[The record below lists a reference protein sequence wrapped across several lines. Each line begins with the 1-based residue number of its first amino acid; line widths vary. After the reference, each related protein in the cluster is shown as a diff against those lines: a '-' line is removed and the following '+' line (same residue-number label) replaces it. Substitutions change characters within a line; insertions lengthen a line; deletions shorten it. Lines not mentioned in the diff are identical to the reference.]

1 MNDIGNPTNARSA
14 DVFQVNAFGVKYG
27 FEKSRWGHRTRKL
40 RRNRPL
46 AWGQRPERETFM
58 EKTNKFA
65 AYLTEEQKYKINRC
79 QDLDGS
85 RSGTEVIRRAVDFY
99 HDYLTTKHSGAFIPQ
114 TIKSYLD
121 GRLGQLEDRVSG
133 LLYKQAVELDM
144 VSGILADSFRFTE
157 DDLRRRRAASV
168 RNVKQ
173 TNGRISFEKRVRE
186 SWEEDDDQWQD

>member
-1 MNDIGNPTNARSA
+1 MNDTGNPTNARSA

-65 AYLTEEQKYKINRC
+65 AYLTEEQKYKITRC

-99 HDYLTTKHSGAFIPQ
+99 HDYLTTKHSGAWIPTQ
-114 TIKSYLD
+114 VMCGRTSSLCTGMTQLD
-121 GRLGQLEDRVSG
+121 WVTTMQRHGEIFCVRTVTRLRQR
-133 LLYKQAVELDM
+133 
-144 VSGILADSFRFTE
+144 
-157 DDLRRRRAASV
+157 
-168 RNVKQ
+168 
-173 TNGRISFEKRVRE
+173 
-186 SWEEDDDQWQD
+186 

>member
-1 MNDIGNPTNARSA
+1 
-14 DVFQVNAFGVKYG
+14 
-27 FEKSRWGHRTRKL
+27 
-40 RRNRPL
+40 
-46 AWGQRPERETFM
+46 M
-58 EKTNKFA
+58 EKTTKFA
-65 AYLTEEQKYKINRC
+65 AYFTDKQREEMERC
-79 QDLDGS
+79 RKLEGS
-85 RSGTEVIRRAVDFY
+85 RSTTEYVRNAVEFY
-99 HDYLTTKHSGAFIPQ
+99 NSYVSNNDAGLFLPRS
-114 TIKSYLD
+114 IKSYLD

-186 SWEEDDDQWQD
+186 SWEEDDEQWQD

>member
-1 MNDIGNPTNARSA
+1 
-14 DVFQVNAFGVKYG
+14 
-27 FEKSRWGHRTRKL
+27 
-40 RRNRPL
+40 
-46 AWGQRPERETFM
+46 M

-133 LLYKQAVELDM
+133 LLFKQAVEQDM
-144 VSGILADSFRFTE
+144 ISGIIADSFQFTE

-186 SWEEDDDQWQD
+186 SWEEDDDQWQV